1 MSAAPRNVV
10 VIGHGMVGSRFAEE
24 VVRRDPG
31 GQRVRVTVVGA
42 EPEPAYNRILMPEL
56 LSGRLEA
63 EELRLPGGE
72 APAVTVRTAT
82 AATAIDARARR
93 VSLSDGDALDYDE
106 LVLATGA
113 RATLLP
119 VPGLAQEGGQ
129 PAPGVA
135 TLRDMA
141 DCRRVLSAARPG
153 APMVVLGGGLLGLE
167 TARALTERG
176 ARVSVVEPAP
186 HVLPRQ
192 IDAAGGE
199 ILAAELANLGITC
212 YTGQGAARWLSGYG
226 MELEDGQVVA
236 ADAVVVTAGVRAET
250 ELARAAGIAVERGV
264 LVDDTLSTADP
275 RIHAI
280 GDCAQHKDGGAGLV
294 QPGWEQ
300 AAVLADLLT
309 GTAPNARYS
318 GGRTVARLKVEGVE
332 LTSLGD
338 VHADDEAETIT
349 LADPP
354 GGRYAK
360 LSVRDDQVVGAILLG
375 FPDAAA
381 TIAQLYDSYAPVPQ
395 DRLAL
400 LLGRS
405 LPETTE
411 QPASGG
417 TGDAVVCYCNGV
429 TRDQLDAAW
438 RDGARTRDDL
448 AATTRATTGCGG
460 CVRDVNALVA
470 AWSERDSGPNDL
482 VEAARA

>member
-1 MSAAPRNVV
+1 MPAAGHGARRIVV
-10 VIGHGMVGSRFAEE
+10 VGHGMVGSRFAEE

-113 RATLLP
+113 RATLPP

-176 ARVSVVEPAP
+176 ARVSVVESAP
-186 HVLPRQ
+186 WIMRRQ
-192 IDAAGGE
+192 LDRAAAQILTELYARFGIEVYCSRKANRWIPGTGLE
-199 ILAAELANLGITC
+199 LDDTSVLAAE
-212 YTGQGAARWLSGYG
+212 
-226 MELEDGQVVA
+226 
-236 ADAVVVTAGVRAET
+236 AVIVTAGVSPDT
-250 ELARAAGIAVERGV
+250 ELAEKAGVEVADGV
-264 LVDDTLSTADP
+264 LVDDRLSTSRP

-309 GTAPNARYS
+309 GTAPNARYT
-318 GGRTVARLKVEGVE
+318 GVRTVTRLKADGIE
-332 LTSLGD
+332 LTTMGEIEE
-338 VHADDEAETIT
+338 EATEHSVTVN
-349 LADPP
+349 DSR

-360 LSVRDDQVVGAILLG
+360 LTLRADRVAGAVLLG
-375 FPDAAA
+375 FPQTAPEVCRLFE
-381 TIAQLYDSYAPVPQ
+381 TGAPVP
-395 DRLAL
+395 DDKLVL
-400 LLGRS
+400 LLN
-405 LPETTE
+405 P
-411 QPASGG
+411 PGG
-417 TGDAVVCYCNGV
+417 SQHIHEDSADPLVCQCNTV
-429 TRDQLDAAW
+429 TRSEIEAAW
-438 RDGARTRDDL
+438 RDGARTRI
-448 AATTRATTGCGG
+448 AIAERTRATTGCGG
-460 CVRDVNALVA
+460 CARDIETLMST
-470 AWSERDSGPNDL
+470 W
-482 VEAARA
+482 